1 MDQPLVSYVICAYNG
16 AEFLEESIASVLGQ
30 TYPHIELVVV
40 DDGST
45 DGTPQI
51 LEGIKDPRVR
61 VVRQPNM
68 GVEFAASRGIS
79 LARGRYIGHVGQDDL
94 LLPDKTEVQLRAM
107 AERGWDFCATWV
119 EMIDARGQPLDHF
132 FGPLYN
138 QPSVGR
144 AEALSRLAVG
154 NYLAE
159 SSALCHR
166 RCFGSIVF
174 SVGMSCVGDY
184 FRWLQLFQRF
194 AGGVLERPLARIR
207 IHDRN
212 TNFEPRFSREYRQLE
227 ERAARVLTL
236 LDGDPIRP
244 AAFLW
249 SEGKL
254 RALLAEVEWLVSS
267 GDPALGL
274 LAYLTASRALNRSPF
289 DPRCYRAL
297 SGVLSW
303 LGHEYPAQLLFR
315 RADHVGGVFP
325 FSVPLVPSAPRGLY
339 RRARPLLDAAS
350 GGGWHRFEARLLN
363 ALGRPRASL

>member
-1 MDQPLVSYVICAYNG
+1 MATPLVSYIICAYNG
-16 AEFLEESIASVLGQ
+16 AAFLDECIASVLGQ

-68 GVEFAASRGIS
+68 GVEFAACRGFS

-94 LLPDKTEVQLRAM
+94 LLLEKTGVQVSAM
-107 AERGWDFCATWV
+107 AERGWDFCATWA
-119 EMIDARGQPLDHF
+119 EMIDAQGHPLDHF

-138 QPSVGR
+138 QPTAGR

-159 SSALCHR
+159 SSALFHR
-166 RCFGSIVF
+166 RCFGPIVF
-174 SVGMSCVGDY
+174 SVGMSCVGGY

-194 AGGVLERPLARIR
+194 AGGVLERPLTRIR

-227 ERAARVLTL
+227 ERAARVLAL

-244 AAFLW
+244 PTLFW
-249 SEGKL
+249 SDRQL

-267 GDPALGL
+267 GDTALGL
-274 LAYLTASRALNRSPF
+274 LAYLMASRALNHSPF

-303 LGHEYPAQLLFR
+303 LGHEYPAELLFR
-315 RADHVGGVFP
+315 RADQVGGVAP
-325 FSVPLVPSAPRGLY
+325 YSVPLVPSLPRRLY
-339 RRARPLLDAAS
+339 RRARALLDPAT
-350 GGGWHRFEARLLN
+350 GGGWHRFEASLLD
-363 ALGRPRASL
+363 ALGRP